1 MGEFCVVILQN
12 TNPILITQQQMRNP
26 YLSLLRT
33 AWKYAR
39 QEKRRFVLIYTMFVI
54 ANVIVAMNPLF
65 YGWFINELQ
74 QHGTA
79 VLNTAWIYV
88 AGFLGLRLLE
98 WMFHGPARVMER
110 HLAFNVGRNFLDVL
124 YHKVLHL
131 PVKWHQ
137 ENHSG
142 STISRLRKAHEALRD
157 FFQHGFIYLYSFG
170 KFIFSFAA
178 MLYFSPLFGAIGVV
192 LGIVTIWII
201 VQFDKPFIRSLREV
215 NEREHEVSSTLFDS
229 LSNIL
234 TVITLRLE
242 KRIQAGFMKKIADVF
257 PPFKKNVTI
266 NELKWFTAQMLVGLI
281 YAITTIGYIYQHY
294 TPGETFMIGGLIILL
309 GYVNQFTSV
318 FNDIASHYTQIVKYD
333 TDVQN
338 ARELEKAYDEKQVK
352 ETGVELPAQ
361 WSSIDIEG
369 LNFSRNTP
377 SDQRRSG
384 GIHDLDMRIS
394 KGQRIALIGES
405 GSGKSTLLALLR
417 GLHDAT
423 PGTDVKADETR
434 IDLESI
440 RSTVTLF
447 PQEPEIFENTVMY
460 NITLGL
466 PFTEEEVMRVCEA
479 AQFTDVI
486 RRLPKGLHTLIQEK
500 GVNLSGGQKQR
511 LALARGI
518 FAARQSSI
526 VLMDEPTSSIDPR
539 TEKKIYHSLFNT
551 FNDKA
556 VISSLHRLHL
566 LTDFDY
572 IYIMREGV
580 VIDEGTFE
588 DLSRYS
594 LVFKEMWNHQAAA
607 QKADT
612 RAVAPEDYP
621 PLNVAL

>member
-1 MGEFCVVILQN
+1 
-12 TNPILITQQQMRNP
+12 MRNP

-39 QEKRRFVLIYTMFVI
+39 HKKKRFLTIYAMFI
-54 ANVIVAMNPLF
+54 AANIVFAMNPLF

-74 QHGTA
+74 QNGSA
-79 VLNTAWIYV
+79 VLTTGWIYV

-98 WMFHGPARVMER
+98 WTFHGPARVMER
-110 HLAFNVGRNFLDVL
+110 QLAFHVGKNFMDEL

-142 STISRLRKAHEALRD
+142 VTISRLRKAHEALRD
-157 FFQHGFIYLYSFG
+157 FFQHGFVYLGSFG

-178 MLYFSPLFGAIGVV
+178 MLYFSPLFGLIGVL
-192 LGIVTIWII
+192 LGVITVWII
-201 VQFDKPFIRSLREV
+201 VQFDKPYIRSLREV
-215 NEREHEVSSTLFDS
+215 NEREHGVSSTLFDS

-242 KRIQAGFMKKIADVF
+242 TRIHKGMMEKVITVF

-266 NELKWFTAQMLVGLI
+266 NELKWFTAQMMVGLI
-281 YAITTIGYIYQHY
+281 YAVTTIGYIYQHY
-294 TPGETFMIGGLIILL
+294 TPGETFLIGGLIILL

-338 ARELEKAYDEKQVK
+338 AGILEAAYEDGQSQKK
-352 ETGVELPAQ
+352 STGFPSR
-361 WSSIDIEG
+361 WSSIEIDG
-369 LNFSRNTP
+369 LNFQRTP
-377 SDQRRSG
+377 AGGTGTGSG
-384 GIHDLDMRIS
+384 VFDLSMRIG

-405 GSGKSTLLALLR
+405 GSGKSTLLSLLR
-417 GLHDAT
+417 GLHQPAS
-423 PGTDVKADETR
+423 GSLLKADGKEVP
-434 IDLESI
+434 IENIGSAI
-440 RSTVTLF
+440 TLF
-447 PQEPEIFENTVMY
+447 PQEPEIFENTVLY

-466 PFTEEEVMRVCEA
+466 PFTEEEVMSVCEA
-479 AQFTDVI
+479 AQFADVVKA
-486 RRLPKGLHTLIQEK
+486 LPAGLQTHMHEK

-518 FAARQSSI
+518 LAAQQSSI

-539 TEKKIYHSLFNT
+539 TERKIYENLFVA
-551 FNDKA
+551 FREKA

-566 LTDFDY
+566 LNEFDY
-572 IYIMREGV
+572 IYILRNGIV
-580 VIDEGTFE
+580 VDEGSFE
-588 DLSRYS
+588 DLNRYS
-594 LVFKEMWNHQAAA
+594 LVFKDMWQHQKQATEQQAAE
-607 QKADT
+607 T
-612 RAVAPEDYP
+612 DYRQW
-621 PLNVAL
+621 NVAL